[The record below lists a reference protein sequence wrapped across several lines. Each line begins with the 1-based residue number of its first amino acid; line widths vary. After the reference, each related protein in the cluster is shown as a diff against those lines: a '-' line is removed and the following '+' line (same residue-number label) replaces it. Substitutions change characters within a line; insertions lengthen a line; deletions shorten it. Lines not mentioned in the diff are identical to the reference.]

1 MFSFLCHPPLICGC
15 LLKSPFTSLID
26 MFSTHQ
32 THFELTYLGKC
43 LECFSFTS
51 CRVASASFALSIS
64 HLCVLDWVGKRTRV
78 SIKAAAQG
86 EEQTEPQVKAVGLRE
101 AQLTAIE
108 STKPLLFLSVT
119 THTKQTKS
127 PLLHY
132 HIIYPLH
139 VFVFG
144 MSLQRIIIL
153 RSEHAV
159 I

>member
-51 CRVASASFALSIS
+51 CRVASASFALSRS

-78 SIKAAAQG
+78 SIKAAA
-86 EEQTEPQVKAVGLRE
+86 PQVKAVGLRG
-101 AQLTAIE
+101 
-108 STKPLLFLSVT
+108 T
-119 THTKQTKS
+119 THCHRINQTTPLSFSHYSHHTNKITITALPHHLS
-127 PLLHY
+127 PSCLCFWNVSSTH
-132 HIIYPLH
+132 HH
-139 VFVFG
+139 STF
-144 MSLQRIIIL
+144 
-153 RSEHAV
+153 
-159 I
+159 